1 MKLIKLCLQVYMMSV
16 GVKQISQGIVQKFAR
31 ELLKVLIR
39 KRTLLFCFSE
49 LEDIASVVGLPEG
62 VDVYDIVDVLD
73 EKLRSVEL
81 AVVDDKAVDPCFMIV
96 PAKLAEDEKLLD
108 VLFKLADEDEEIILK
123 LTANYLSSCGLAAA
137 PRGETGIA
145 LPFVK
150 VAECWGVV
158 FEKDY
163 SLFSSRTYTGIV
175 KLCLDDV
182 CIYERVYYCNYV
194 CNAHGIFKCSEY
206 MFELPEEYRYKE
218 ES

>member
-1 MKLIKLCLQVYMMSV
+1 MLIKLCLQVYMMSV
-16 GVKQISQGIVQKFAR
+16 GVKQIPHVVAQKFAR

-49 LEDIASVVGLPEG
+49 LEDVVADLDLPEG
-62 VDVYDIVDVLD
+62 VDVYDVVDVLD

-81 AVVDDKAVDPCFMIV
+81 AVVSDKAVDPCFLIV
-96 PAKLAEDEKLLD
+96 PAKLAEDERLLD
-108 VLFKLADEDEEIILK
+108 ALFKIADDIERTILE
-123 LTANYLSSCGLAAA
+123 LVANFLSSCGLAAA

-163 SLFSSRTYTGIV
+163 SLFSNSTYTGVI
-175 KLCLDDV
+175 KLCLDDA

-206 MFELPEEYRYKE
+206 MFEPGEYRDME